1 MLIKTSNIIM
11 KSIFLFLLVFFVVHA
26 ANSQNSKCHNIYVWD
41 IVDENNQKNNY
52 TKDLTNAVE
61 EAFVNLGECQV
72 LQRRNIGSLQ
82 SQLENEKN
90 IQSVRD
96 LKSNTINSLSTNGAE
111 LVVFG
116 TLTTIGKKEFELQL
130 RIENLS
136 TTKIVRMKSIDLE
149 INDLVDNPRKR
160 RAVAELVEDLIIK
173 QGGSKLEDPPVTPGY
188 KVKNC
193 LNGYEIKIT
202 SCIGNIGEQTA
213 TISFEFKHNRP
224 HQNLSIHSYKSTA
237 YGNKEEFKSKFATL
251 GNDKGA
257 SPRSIIPTDIT
268 ITGSITL
275 MNVLPSNKKIDK
287 ALISLNSYN
296 KDGGGDRQNCQLEIS
311 NLTIQW

>member
-1 MLIKTSNIIM
+1 M
-11 KSIFLFLLVFFVVHA
+11 KSVFPFFLFLFVINA
-26 ANSQNSKCHNIYVWD
+26 INSQNPRCHNIYIWD

-61 EAFVNLGECQV
+61 EAFVNLNECQV
-72 LQRRNIGSLQ
+72 LQRRNIGTLQ
-82 SQLENEKN
+82 SQLENEQN

-96 LKSNTINSLSTNGAE
+96 MKSNIINNLSTNGAE

-136 TTKIVRMKSIDLE
+136 TTKIVRMKSVDLE

-160 RAVAELVEDLIIK
+160 RAVMELVEDLIIK
-173 QGGSKLEDPPVTPGY
+173 QGDSRTVDSPVQPGY

-202 SCIGNIGEQTA
+202 SCVGNIGAQTA

-224 HQNLSIHSYKSTA
+224 HQNLWINTTLSTA
-237 YGNKEEFKSKFATL
+237 YGSKEEFKSNLAAL
-251 GNDKGA
+251 GNSKSR
-257 SPRSIIPTDIT
+257 SPRSIIPTDIA
-268 ITGSITL
+268 ITGSITFI
-275 MNVLPSNKKIDK
+275 NVLPSNKKIDK
-287 ALISLNSYN
+287 ALISLTSSN
-296 KDGGGDRQNCQLEIS
+296 KDGGRDKQKCELEIS
-311 NLTIQW
+311 NISIQW

>member
-1 MLIKTSNIIM
+1 M
-11 KSIFLFLLVFFVVHA
+11 KSILFFLLISFVVNFTNA
-26 ANSQNSKCHNIYVWD
+26 QNSKCHNIYIWD

-72 LQRRNIGSLQ
+72 LQRRNIGTLQ

-96 LKSNTINSLSTNGAE
+96 LKSNIINSLSTNGAE

-130 RIENLS
+130 RIENLAS
-136 TTKIVRMKSIDLE
+136 TKIIRMKSIDLE
-149 INDLVDNPRKR
+149 INDLVDNQRKK
-160 RAVAELVEDLIIK
+160 RAIVELVEDLIIK
-173 QGGSKLEDPPVTPGY
+173 QGDPKQVESVPTGY
-188 KVKNC
+188 KIKNC

-202 SCIGNIGEQTA
+202 SCTGNIGEQTV

-224 HQNLSIHSYKSTA
+224 HQNLWIMASRSKA
-237 YGNKEEFKSKFATL
+237 YGSKEEFKSKLATL
-251 GNDKGA
+251 GNSKGT
-257 SPRSIIPTDIT
+257 SPRSVIPTDIA
-268 ITGSITL
+268 ITGSIKFI
-275 MNVLPSNKKIDK
+275 NVLPSNKKIDK
-287 ALISLNSYN
+287 ALIGLSSSN
-296 KDGGGDRQNCQLEIS
+296 KDGNGDKQNCELEIS
-311 NLTIQW
+311 NIPIQW

>member
-1 MLIKTSNIIM
+1 MLIKSLNIIM
-11 KSIFLFLLVFFVVHA
+11 KSIFSFLLVFFVVNA
-26 ANSQNSKCHNIYVWD
+26 ANSQNAKCHNIYVWD

-61 EAFVNLGECQV
+61 EAFVNLSECQV
-72 LQRRNIGSLQ
+72 LQRRNIGTLQ
-82 SQLENEKN
+82 AQLENEKN

-96 LKSNTINSLSTNGAE
+96 LKSSTINSLSTNGAE

-136 TTKIVRMKSIDLE
+136 TTRIVRMKSIDLE

-160 RAVAELVEDLIIK
+160 RAVTELVEDLIIK
-173 QGGSKLEDPPVTPGY
+173 QGDSKSVDPPAQPGY

-193 LNGYEIKIT
+193 LTGYEKKIT
-202 SCIGNIGEQTA
+202 SCVGNIGAQTA

-224 HQNLSIHSYKSTA
+224 HQNLWIGASQSTA
-237 YGNKEEFKSKFATL
+237 YGSKEEFKSKLATL
-251 GNDKGA
+251 GNSKGMG
-257 SPRSIIPTDIT
+257 PRSIIPTDIA
-268 ITGSITL
+268 ITGSITFI
-275 MNVLPSNKKIDK
+275 NVLPSNKK
-287 ALISLNSYN
+287 SLQSSG
-296 KDGGGDRQNCQLEIS
+296 KCVS
-311 NLTIQW
+311 PTKK